1 MNLDI
6 PQLLSKQLRI
16 PLVKVGHDLLSL
28 DILIKKLTAKNT
40 GRTPAIWSTNTLRD
54 LKMQT

>member
-6 PQLLSKQLRI
+6 PKLLSKQLRI

-28 DILIKKLTAKNT
+28 GILIKKLTPKIL
-40 GRTPAIWSTNTLRD
+40 GEYLLFGLQIH
-54 LKMQT
+54 

>member
-16 PLVKVGHDLLSL
+16 PLVEVRHDLLSL
-28 DILIKKLTAKNT
+28 DILIKKLTPQNT
-40 GRTPAIWSTNTLRD
+40 GRTPAIWSTNSLRD
-54 LKMQT
+54 LKMQM